1 MLCRLCLIM
10 MVRSRIRNYHITD
23 FYKNVYVL
31 VFHYFSWICSF
42 HNYLLTCTL
51 PGDGKD
57 TNVQWVT
64 VRILVSSGLWV
75 MGEIFFFSE
84 VRVLEGRPLCTCFS
98 RLYHFSSI
106 RLLSGGYVALFSDMF
121 FVHAGIMMFLSSRKT
136 SDFISIL
143 SLIGKFCC
151 SLGRK
156 YVCFLSPCSSVGSS
170 SISL

>member
-1 MLCRLCLIM
+1 MNAIAIFTYTFSMLCRLCLIM

-75 MGEIFFFSE
+75 MGEIFFFSPRSGCW
-84 VRVLEGRPLCTCFS
+84 RVDPFALVSLVYITFPRLNHSVADMLPFS
-98 RLYHFSSI
+98 Q
-106 RLLSGGYVALFSDMF
+106 
-121 FVHAGIMMFLSSRKT
+121 
-136 SDFISIL
+136 IL
-143 SLIGKFCC
+143 
-151 SLGRK
+151 
-156 YVCFLSPCSSVGSS
+156 CSSYMLG
-170 SISL
+170 L